1 VRAGR
6 EGAAIDDPEP
16 GDLLVASLQPMSLGR
31 RNVLPER
38 VDLSLPAV
46 PLPRLTL
53 VLGGARSGKSRHA
66 ETLVESAAARALY
79 LATAEARDAEM
90 AERVRRHRARRGAR
104 WTTIE
109 EPLHLADRLLTEAHP
124 DRPILVDCL
133 TLWLSN
139 HLLAGHDVEAE
150 IAALDAA
157 LPRLGGPVV
166 LVANEVG
173 LGIVPE
179 NALARA
185 FRDHAGRLNQRMAA
199 RASRVVF
206 IAAGLPLVLKEA
218 V

>member
-1 VRAGR
+1 
-6 EGAAIDDPEP
+6 
-16 GDLLVASLQPMSLGR
+16 M
-31 RNVLPER
+31 
-38 VDLSLPAV
+38 

-53 VLGGARSGKSRHA
+53 VLGGARSGKSRYA
-66 ETLVESAAARALY
+66 ESLIEGAAARALY

-90 AERVRRHRARRGAR
+90 EERVRRHRARRGPR
-104 WTTIE
+104 WTTLE
-109 EPLHLADRLLTEAHP
+109 EPLHLADRLATEARP

-150 IAALDAA
+150 ILALDEA
-157 LPRLGGPVV
+157 LPRLDGPVV

-179 NALARA
+179 NTLARA

-199 RASRVVF
+199 RARRVVF

-218 V
+218 G